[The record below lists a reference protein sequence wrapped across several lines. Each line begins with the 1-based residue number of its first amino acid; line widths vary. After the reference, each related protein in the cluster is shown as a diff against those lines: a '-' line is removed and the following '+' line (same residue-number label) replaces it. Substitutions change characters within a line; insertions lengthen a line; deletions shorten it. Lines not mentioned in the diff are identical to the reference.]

1 MEIIKK
7 QFKFVPNKDFYMCL
21 LLTSTVK
28 DLGFFDA
35 IQPYNYYYDYYDL
48 DLDGIGIDNLL

>member
-48 DLDGIGIDNLL
+48 DGIGIDNLL